1 MIRLAVVAVLATSLF
16 AQARNAARGE
26 QVVKDAVAALG
37 GEAFLTMRDRVEQG
51 RAYSFY
57 RERLA
62 GLSKTKVYTRYL
74 TRPQPPTVG
83 FFGVRVRQA
92 LGKDDDTAV
101 VFLEDGKG
109 WDITYRGAR
118 PIPDSETERFRE
130 SQLRNVFYLLRMRLG
145 EPGLIAEWTGSEV
158 VDNAP
163 AEVVDFTDSENRVV
177 TVWFHQSTKLPLRQ
191 RAFRRQGGDRDEDMT
206 FFSKYREVGGVA
218 WPYTWLRTR
227 NGEKIFEMF
236 SDSVQ
241 VNVGLDDTL
250 FTVSADTKILK
261 KK

>member
-1 MIRLAVVAVLATSLF
+1 MMRLAAALVLSTSLF

-26 QVVKDAVAALG
+26 QVVKEAVAALG
-37 GEAFLTMRDRVEQG
+37 GEKFLTMRDRVEQG

-57 RERLA
+57 RERLS

-74 TRPQPPTVG
+74 TRPEPPQAG
-83 FFGVRVRQA
+83 FFGVRVRQT
-92 LGKDDDTAV
+92 LGKNDDTAV

-118 PIPDSETERFRE
+118 PIPEAETDRFRE

-145 EPGLIAEWTGSEV
+145 EPGLIVEWTGSEV

-163 AEVVDFTDSENRVV
+163 AEVVEFTDSENRIA
-177 TVWFHQSTKLPLRQ
+177 TIWFHQSTKLPLRQ
-191 RAFRRQGGDRDEDMT
+191 RAYRRQGGDRDEDVT
-206 FFSKYREVGGVA
+206 YFSKYRDVGGVM

-236 SDSVQ
+236 SDSVEI
-241 VNVGLDDTL
+241 NVGLDDTY